1 MGGGGPLGSAEWQQ
15 CNVND
20 LTDLGRF
27 DPISGF
33 PVYKTLLC
41 RVRKLGD
48 NTGATIRCE
57 GMAPVAEVQDDELL
71 SSQEI
76 KTPTVTP
83 RAVYLDHNA
92 TTPVDPQVREAM
104 LPFLSDQC
112 GNPSSIHSFGNIART
127 ALEAARRTV
136 AQGLNCTARRVIFT
150 GGGSEADNLAI
161 RGIAAASDGSRRHLI
176 TSSIEHPAV
185 LGPCRALAAQGYQ
198 LTILPVNNDGVVE
211 PATLAAAVRPDTLL
225 VSVMLAN
232 NETGAILPIKELAQ
246 IAHGCG
252 ALFHTDAVQAFGKIP
267 IDVDELGVDLLAVSA
282 HKLHGPKGVG
292 ALYLR
297 KDVAYGSVVKGG
309 GQERGCG
316 PGPRMSRE

>member
-1 MGGGGPLGSAEWQQ
+1 
-15 CNVND
+15 
-20 LTDLGRF
+20 
-27 DPISGF
+27 
-33 PVYKTLLC
+33 
-41 RVRKLGD
+41 
-48 NTGATIRCE
+48 
-57 GMAPVAEVQDDELL
+57 MAPIAEEQDDELL

-76 KTPTVTP
+76 KTPTATS

-92 TTPVDPQVREAM
+92 TTPVAAEVREAM

-185 LGPCRALAAQGYQ
+185 LAPCRALAAQGYE

-211 PATLAAAVRPDTLL
+211 PAALAAAIRPDTLL

-232 NETGAILPIKELAQ
+232 NETGAIQPVKELAQ
-246 IAHGCG
+246 IAHELRC
-252 ALFHTDAVQAFGKIP
+252 LFSLRCRAGFGKIP

-292 ALYLR
+292 ALYVR
-297 KDVAYGSVVKGG
+297 KECPIGLADQGRGAGMGLAGRHRKCPRHSRVWAGG
-309 GQERGCG
+309 GFGILPFG
-316 PGPRMSRE
+316 